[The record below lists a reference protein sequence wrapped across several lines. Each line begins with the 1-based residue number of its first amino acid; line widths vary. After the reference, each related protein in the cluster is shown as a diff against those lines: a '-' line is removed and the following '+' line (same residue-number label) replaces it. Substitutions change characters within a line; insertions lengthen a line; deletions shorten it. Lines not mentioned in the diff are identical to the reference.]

1 MNTYTRNLSQEGSG
15 REQQQSSRI
24 KLAGFAAK
32 VSGLIVMIFIA
43 VAVQMHLRVE
53 IERLNKRATEIRSE
67 ISQIN
72 VQCTNLRNRKEK
84 LTGWQNIQSKIKDYR
99 LGLREADH
107 RQVSYIAL
115 EAPRAVRKTLRPV
128 QTAERKHDRNIY
140 AQAAGGN

>member
-1 MNTYTRNLSQEGSG
+1 MNTYTRNLSQEGAG

-32 VSGLIVMIFIA
+32 ISGLIVMIFIA

-72 VQCTNLRNRKEK
+72 VQCTNLRNRKEM
-84 LTGWQNIQSKIKDYR
+84 LTGWQNIQSKIQHYR

-128 QTAERKHDRNIY
+128 QTAERKHDKRSY
-140 AQAAGGN
+140 AQTTGSK